1 MTTTVQ
7 PLRRMALINFS
18 HAEARPV
25 APVTCRRLRQ
35 VALHRQC
42 PPVFQLTITRVVLS
56 HCNPLIMALDF
67 YPIAVW
73 QHCCTCLK
81 RTALR
86 MYYPHHRL
94 LY

>member
-35 VALHRQC
+35 VALHQRAIQ
-42 PPVFQLTITRVVLS
+42 QLGFCSVAWPRAVDEDDGRKL
-56 HCNPLIMALDF
+56 AL
-67 YPIAVW
+67 AVI
-73 QHCCTCLK
+73 
-81 RTALR
+81 RAVGER
-86 MYYPHHRL
+86 FGVEVEVIND
-94 LY
+94 